1 MNANPEN
8 VNNNAEIADGSSVQ
22 IRQET
27 WPFIRSPILARV
39 APSQF
44 RRFLNLNNNN
54 VNAAG
59 VLRQIRKQALMLSTC
74 SRLVAYQT
82 IFTRRSLIWK

>member
-1 MNANPEN
+1 MNANLEN

-22 IRQET
+22 VRQET
-27 WPFIRSPILARV
+27 WPFISRPISARV

-59 VLRQIRKQALMLSTC
+59 VLRQRRKQALMLSMC
-74 SRLVAYQT
+74 SRLAACQT
-82 IFTRRSLIWK
+82 IFTRRFLTWK